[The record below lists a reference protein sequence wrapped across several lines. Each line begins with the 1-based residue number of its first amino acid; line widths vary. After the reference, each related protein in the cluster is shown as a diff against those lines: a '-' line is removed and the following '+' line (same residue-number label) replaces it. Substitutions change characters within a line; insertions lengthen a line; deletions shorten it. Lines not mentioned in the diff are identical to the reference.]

1 MLEVKG
7 IDCFYGDVQVLR
19 GMSLIAR
26 PGEIL
31 CGRAQSPSTARHL
44 TPSPPMKFRGA
55 VSATCRKA
63 DGCSPK

>member
-19 GMSLIAR
+19 GMSLTAR

-31 CGRAQSPSTARHL
+31 CLLGRN
-44 TPSPPMKFRGA
+44 GA
-55 VSATCRKA
+55 GK
-63 DGCSPK
+63 